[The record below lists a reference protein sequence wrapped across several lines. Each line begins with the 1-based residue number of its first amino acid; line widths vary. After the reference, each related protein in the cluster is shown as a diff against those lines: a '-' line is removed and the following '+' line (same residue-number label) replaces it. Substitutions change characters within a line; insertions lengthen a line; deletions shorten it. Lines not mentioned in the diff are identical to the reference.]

1 MNSEEKTD
9 YELID
14 EAIDGNEA
22 SYGIIMERYKNSLHG
37 IIYRMV
43 RNQEET
49 QDLVQ
54 EAFIKAYKALR
65 TFNKQ
70 YSFSTWL
77 FKIAS
82 NNCIDHLRK
91 KRLSTISIDAPIETM
106 DGSIT
111 QDIPDSTYNP
121 EKDIIRNEVINTIHH
136 TIDQLPKKY
145 REVIN
150 LRHKQ
155 DRSYEEIAKELDL
168 PIGTVKA
175 RIFRAREI
183 LKKSLRELNLR

>member
-1 MNSEEKTD
+1 MNAEDKSD

-14 EAIDGNEA
+14 DSIGGDEDAF
-22 SYGIIMERYKNSLHG
+22 GILMGRYENSLYG
-37 IIYRMV
+37 LIFKMV
-43 RNQEET
+43 RNHEET

-54 EAFIKAYKALR
+54 EAFIKSYKALES
-65 TFNKQ
+65 FNKQ

-91 KRLSTISIDAPIETM
+91 RRLKTTSIDVPIQTE
-106 DGSIT
+106 DGSLS
-111 QDIPDSTYNP
+111 QDLPDDSFSP
-121 EKDIIRNEVINTIHH
+121 EKDSLRNELFLSVNSI
-136 TIDQLPKKY
+136 IDELPEKY
-145 REVIN
+145 KVVIN
-150 LRHKQ
+150 LRHKEDQ
-155 DRSYEEIAKELDL
+155 SYEEIAVALDI

-183 LKKSLRELNLR
+183 LKKSITKMKLL

>member
-22 SYGIIMERYKNSLHG
+22 AYGIIMERYRNSLHG

-54 EAFIKAYKALR
+54 EAFIKAYNALSS
-65 TFNKQ
+65 FNKQ

-91 KRLSTISIDAPIETM
+91 KRLNTTSIDRPIETK

-111 QDIPDSTYNP
+111 NIQGYDSYVDSIFKLAVAKFMNR
-121 EKDIIRNEVINTIHH
+121 EKVVIVPNLSYYPRAGF
-136 TIDQLPKKY
+136 LPKNS
-145 REVIN
+145 ITDGS
-150 LRHKQ
+150 L
-155 DRSYEEIAKELDL
+155 A
-168 PIGTVKA
+168 
-175 RIFRAREI
+175 I
-183 LKKSLRELNLR
+183 LTPKN

>member
-1 MNSEEKTD
+1 MNAEDKSD

-14 EAIDGNEA
+14 ESIGGNEDA
-22 SYGIIMERYKNSLHG
+22 FGILMGRYENSLYG
-37 IIYRMV
+37 LIFKMV
-43 RNQEET
+43 RNHEET

-54 EAFIKAYKALR
+54 EAFIKSYKALDS
-65 TFNKQ
+65 FNKQ

-91 KRLSTISIDAPIETM
+91 RRLKTTSIDAPIQTE
-106 DGSIT
+106 DGSLS
-111 QDIPDSTYNP
+111 QDLPDDSFNP
-121 EKDIIRNEVINTIHH
+121 EKDSLRNELFSSVNSI
-136 TIDQLPKKY
+136 IDDLPEKY
-145 REVIN
+145 KVVIN
-150 LRHKQ
+150 LRHKE
-155 DRSYEEIAKELDL
+155 DKSYDEIAVVLDI

-183 LKKSLRELNLR
+183 LKKSITRMKLL

>member
-1 MNSEEKTD
+1 MNAEDRSD

-14 EAIDGNEA
+14 ESISGNEDA
-22 SYGIIMERYKNSLHG
+22 FGILMGRYENSLYG
-37 IIYRMV
+37 LIFKMV
-43 RNQEET
+43 RNHEET

-54 EAFIKAYKALR
+54 EAFIKSYNALAS
-65 TFNKQ
+65 FNKQ

-91 KRLSTISIDAPIETM
+91 RKLKTTSIDAPIQTEN
-106 DGSIT
+106 GSLS
-111 QDIPDSTYNP
+111 QDLPDNSYNP
-121 EKDIIRNEVINTIHH
+121 ERDSLRNELFSSVNSIIEE
-136 TIDQLPKKY
+136 LPEKY
-145 REVIN
+145 RVVIN
-150 LRHKQ
+150 LRHKE
-155 DRSYEEIAKELDL
+155 DNSYEEIAQALNI

-183 LKKSLRELNLR
+183 LKKSITKMKLL

>member
-1 MNSEEKTD
+1 MNAEDKSD

-14 EAIDGNEA
+14 DAINGNEDA
-22 SYGIIMERYKNSLHG
+22 FGIIMGRYENSLYG
-37 IIYRMV
+37 LIFKMV
-43 RNQEET
+43 RNHEET

-54 EAFIKAYKALR
+54 EAFIKSYNALES
-65 TFNKQ
+65 FNKQ

-91 KRLSTISIDAPIETM
+91 RRLKTTSIDAPIRTDE
-106 DGSIT
+106 GSIT
-111 QDIPDSTYNP
+111 QDIPDNSYSPERDSLRNEMFDSVNSIIEELP
-121 EKDIIRNEVINTIHH
+121 EKY
-136 TIDQLPKKY
+136 KK
-145 REVIN
+145 VIN
-150 LRHKQ
+150 LRHKE
-155 DRSYEEIAKELDL
+155 DKSYEEIAQALDI

-183 LKKSLRELNLR
+183 LKKSIIKMKLL

>member
-1 MNSEEKTD
+1 MNSEDKTD

-14 EAIDGNEA
+14 EAINGNEA
-22 SYGIIMERYKNSLHG
+22 AYGIIMERYKNSLHG

-54 EAFIKAYKALR
+54 EAFIKAYNALES
-65 TFNKQ
+65 FNKQ

-91 KRLSTISIDAPIETM
+91 RRLHTTSIDTPIETK

-111 QDIPDSTYNP
+111 QDIPDSSYNP
-121 EKDIIRNEVINTIHH
+121 ETDVIRNEMINNIHNV
-136 TIDQLPKKY
+136 IDQLPEKY

-155 DRSYEEIAKELDL
+155 DRSYDEIAIELEL

-183 LKKSLRELNLR
+183 LKKSLSKMNLR

>member
-1 MNSEEKTD
+1 MNAEDKSD

-14 EAIDGNEA
+14 ESIGGNEDA
-22 SYGIIMERYKNSLHG
+22 FGILMGRYENSLYG
-37 IIYRMV
+37 LIFKMV
-43 RNQEET
+43 RNHEET

-54 EAFIKAYKALR
+54 EAFIKSYKALES
-65 TFNKQ
+65 FNKQ

-91 KRLSTISIDAPIETM
+91 RRLKTTSIDAPIQTEN
-106 DGSIT
+106 GSLS
-111 QDIPDSTYNP
+111 QDLPDDSFSP
-121 EKDIIRNEVINTIHH
+121 EKDSLRNELFSSVNSI
-136 TIDQLPKKY
+136 IDELPDKY
-145 REVIN
+145 KVVIN
-150 LRHKQ
+150 LRHKE
-155 DRSYEEIAKELDL
+155 DKSYEEIAVALDI

-183 LKKSLRELNLR
+183 LKKSITKMKLL

>member
-1 MNSEEKTD
+1 MNAEDKGD

-14 EAIDGNEA
+14 DSISGDEDAF
-22 SYGIIMERYKNSLHG
+22 GILMGRYENSLYG
-37 IIYRMV
+37 LIFKMV
-43 RNQEET
+43 RNHEET

-54 EAFIKAYKALR
+54 EAFIKSYKALES
-65 TFNKQ
+65 FNKQ

-91 KRLSTISIDAPIETM
+91 RRLKTTSIDAPIPTE
-106 DGSIT
+106 DGSLS
-111 QDIPDSTYNP
+111 QDLPDNSYSP
-121 EKDIIRNEVINTIHH
+121 EKDSLRNELFSSVNSI
-136 TIDQLPKKY
+136 IDELPEKY
-145 REVIN
+145 KVVIN
-150 LRHKQ
+150 LRHKEDQ
-155 DRSYEEIAKELDL
+155 SYEEIAVSLDI

-183 LKKSLRELNLR
+183 LKKSITKMKLL

>member
-22 SYGIIMERYKNSLHG
+22 AYGILMDRYRDSLHG
-37 IIYRMV
+37 ILYRMV
-43 RNQEET
+43 RDQEET

-54 EAFIKAYKALR
+54 EAFIKAYNALES
-65 TFNKQ
+65 FNKQ

-91 KRLSTISIDAPIETM
+91 RRLNTTSIDTPIETT

-111 QDIPDSTYNP
+111 QDIPDSSYNP
-121 EKDIIRNEVINTIHH
+121 ETDIIRNEMINNIHNV
-136 TIDQLPKKY
+136 IDQLPEKY

-155 DRSYEEIAKELDL
+155 DRSYDEIAIELEL

-183 LKKSLRELNLR
+183 LKKSLSKMNLR

>member
-22 SYGIIMERYKNSLHG
+22 AYGIIMERYRNSLHG

-54 EAFIKAYKALR
+54 EAFIKAYNALSA
-65 TFNKQ
+65 FNKQ

-77 FKIAS
+77 FKIGT

-91 KRLSTISIDAPIETM
+91 KRLNTTSIDRPIETK

-111 QDIPDSTYNP
+111 QDIPDNSYNP
-121 EKDIIRNEVINTIHH
+121 EMDAIRNEMINTIHGV
-136 TIDQLPKKY
+136 IDQLPEKY
-145 REVIN
+145 RVVIN

-155 DRSYEEIAKELDL
+155 DKSYEEIATELDL

-183 LKKSLRELNLR
+183 LKISLRKMNLR

>member
-1 MNSEEKTD
+1 MNSKEKTD

-22 SYGIIMERYKNSLHG
+22 AYGIIMERYKNSLHR
-37 IIYRMV
+37 ILYRMV

-54 EAFIKAYKALR
+54 EAFIKAYNALSS
-65 TFNKQ
+65 FNKQ

-91 KRLSTISIDAPIETM
+91 KRLNTTSIDRSIETK

-111 QDIPDSTYNP
+111 QDIPDYSYNP
-121 EKDIIRNEVINTIHH
+121 EMDAIRNEMINTIHDV
-136 TIDQLPKKY
+136 IDQLPEKY

-155 DRSYEEIAKELDL
+155 DKSYEEISTELDL

-183 LKKSLRELNLR
+183 LKKSLRKMNLR

>member
-1 MNSEEKTD
+1 MHSEEKTD

-14 EAIDGNEA
+14 EAINGNEA
-22 SYGIIMERYKNSLHG
+22 AYGILMERYKNSLHG

-54 EAFIKAYKALR
+54 EAFIKAYNALS

-91 KRLSTISIDAPIETM
+91 KRLNTTSIDRPIETK

-111 QDIPDSTYNP
+111 QDIPDNSYNP
-121 EKDIIRNEVINTIHH
+121 EIDAVRNEMINTIHDV
-136 TIDQLPKKY
+136 IDQLPEKY

-155 DRSYEEIAKELDL
+155 DKSYEEIATELDL

-183 LKKSLRELNLR
+183 LKTSLRKMNLR

>member
-1 MNSEEKTD
+1 MNAEDKSD

-14 EAIDGNEA
+14 ESIGGDEDAF
-22 SYGIIMERYKNSLHG
+22 GILMGRYENSLYG
-37 IIYRMV
+37 LIFKMV
-43 RNQEET
+43 RNHEET

-54 EAFIKAYKALR
+54 EAFIKSYKALES
-65 TFNKQ
+65 FNKQ

-91 KRLSTISIDAPIETM
+91 RRLKTTSIDAPIQTE
-106 DGSIT
+106 DGSLS
-111 QDIPDSTYNP
+111 QDLPDDSFSP
-121 EKDIIRNEVINTIHH
+121 EKDSLRNELFSSVNSI
-136 TIDQLPKKY
+136 IDELPEKY
-145 REVIN
+145 KVVIN
-150 LRHKQ
+150 LRHKEDQ
-155 DRSYEEIAKELDL
+155 SYEEIAVALDI

-183 LKKSLRELNLR
+183 LKKSITKMKLL

>member
-1 MNSEEKTD
+1 MNAEDKSD

-14 EAIDGNEA
+14 ESIGGNEDA
-22 SYGIIMERYKNSLHG
+22 FGILMGRYENSLYG
-37 IIYRMV
+37 LIFKMV
-43 RNQEET
+43 RNHEET

-54 EAFIKAYKALR
+54 EAFIKSYKALDS
-65 TFNKQ
+65 FNKQ

-91 KRLSTISIDAPIETM
+91 RRLKTTSIDAPIQTE
-106 DGSIT
+106 DGSLS
-111 QDIPDSTYNP
+111 QDLPDDSFNP
-121 EKDIIRNEVINTIHH
+121 EKDSLRNELFSSVNSI
-136 TIDQLPKKY
+136 IDELPEKY
-145 REVIN
+145 KVVIN
-150 LRHKQ
+150 LRHKE
-155 DRSYEEIAKELDL
+155 DKSYDEIAVVLDI

-183 LKKSLRELNLR
+183 LKKSITRMKLL

>member
-1 MNSEEKTD
+1 MNAEDRSD

-14 EAIDGNEA
+14 ESISGNEDA
-22 SYGIIMERYKNSLHG
+22 FGILMGRYENSLYG
-37 IIYRMV
+37 LIFKMV
-43 RNQEET
+43 RNHEET

-54 EAFIKAYKALR
+54 EAFIKSYNALAS
-65 TFNKQ
+65 FNKQ

-91 KRLSTISIDAPIETM
+91 RRLKTTSIDAPIQTEN
-106 DGSIT
+106 GSLS
-111 QDIPDSTYNP
+111 QDLPDNSYSPERDSLRNELFSSINSIIEELP
-121 EKDIIRNEVINTIHH
+121 EK
-136 TIDQLPKKY
+136 Y
-145 REVIN
+145 RVVIN
-150 LRHKQ
+150 LRHKE
-155 DRSYEEIAKELDL
+155 DNSYEEIAQTLNI

-183 LKKSLRELNLR
+183 LKKSITKMKLL

>member
-14 EAIDGNEA
+14 EAINGNEA
-22 SYGIIMERYKNSLHG
+22 AYGIIMERYRNSLHG
-37 IIYRMV
+37 ILYRMV

-54 EAFIKAYKALR
+54 EAFIKAYNALSS
-65 TFNKQ
+65 FNKQ

-77 FKIAS
+77 FKIAT

-91 KRLSTISIDAPIETM
+91 KRLNTTSIDIPIETK

-111 QDIPDSTYNP
+111 QDIPDSSYSP
-121 EKDIIRNEVINTIHH
+121 EMDTIRNEMITTIHDV
-136 TIDQLPKKY
+136 IDQLPEKY
-145 REVIN
+145 KEVIN

-155 DRSYEEIAKELDL
+155 DKSYEEIANELEL

-183 LKKSLRELNLR
+183 LKKSLRKMNLR

>member
-1 MNSEEKTD
+1 MNAEDKSD

-14 EAIDGNEA
+14 DSIGGDEDAF
-22 SYGIIMERYKNSLHG
+22 GILMGRYENSLYG
-37 IIYRMV
+37 LIFKMV
-43 RNQEET
+43 RNHEET

-54 EAFIKAYKALR
+54 EAFIKSYKALES
-65 TFNKQ
+65 FNKQ

-91 KRLSTISIDAPIETM
+91 RRLKTTSIDAPIPTE
-106 DGSIT
+106 DGSLS
-111 QDIPDSTYNP
+111 QDLPDNSYSP
-121 EKDIIRNEVINTIHH
+121 EKDSLRNELFSSVNLI
-136 TIDQLPKKY
+136 IDELPEKY
-145 REVIN
+145 KVVIN
-150 LRHKQ
+150 LRHKKDQ
-155 DRSYEEIAKELDL
+155 SYEEIAVALDI

-183 LKKSLRELNLR
+183 LKKSITKMKLL

>member
-1 MNSEEKTD
+1 MNAEDKSD

-14 EAIDGNEA
+14 DSISGDEDAF
-22 SYGIIMERYKNSLHG
+22 GILMGRYENSLYG
-37 IIYRMV
+37 LIFKMV
-43 RNQEET
+43 RNHEET

-54 EAFIKAYKALR
+54 EAFIKSYNALES
-65 TFNKQ
+65 FNKQ

-91 KRLSTISIDAPIETM
+91 RRLKTTSIDAPIRTDE
-106 DGSIT
+106 GSIS
-111 QDIPDSTYNP
+111 QDIPDNSYSPERDSLRNEMFDSVNSIIDELP
-121 EKDIIRNEVINTIHH
+121 EKY
-136 TIDQLPKKY
+136 KK
-145 REVIN
+145 VIN
-150 LRHKQ
+150 LRHKE
-155 DRSYEEIAKELDL
+155 DKSYEEIAQALDI

-183 LKKSLRELNLR
+183 LKKSIIKMKLL

>member
-22 SYGIIMERYKNSLHG
+22 AYGILMDRYRDSLHG
-37 IIYRMV
+37 ILYRMV
-43 RNQEET
+43 RDQEET

-54 EAFIKAYKALR
+54 EAFIKAYNALSS
-65 TFNKQ
+65 FNKQ

-91 KRLSTISIDAPIETM
+91 KRLSTTSIDTPIETK

-111 QDIPDSTYNP
+111 QDIPDSSYSP
-121 EKDIIRNEVINTIHH
+121 EMDIIRNEMITTIHDA
-136 TIDQLPKKY
+136 IDQLPEKY

-155 DRSYEEIAKELDL
+155 DRSYDEIAIELEL

-183 LKKSLRELNLR
+183 LKKALSKMNLR

>member
-1 MNSEEKTD
+1 MNAEDRSD

-14 EAIDGNEA
+14 ESISGNEDA
-22 SYGIIMERYKNSLHG
+22 FGILMGRYENSLYG
-37 IIYRMV
+37 LIFKMV
-43 RNQEET
+43 RNHEET

-54 EAFIKAYKALR
+54 EAFIKSYNALAS
-65 TFNKQ
+65 FNKQ

-91 KRLSTISIDAPIETM
+91 RKLKTTSIDAPIQTEN
-106 DGSIT
+106 GSLS
-111 QDIPDSTYNP
+111 QDLPDNSYSPERDSLRNELFSSINSIIEELP
-121 EKDIIRNEVINTIHH
+121 EKYKV
-136 TIDQLPKKY
+136 
-145 REVIN
+145 VIN
-150 LRHKQ
+150 LRHKE
-155 DRSYEEIAKELDL
+155 DNSYEEIAQTLDI

-183 LKKSLRELNLR
+183 LKKSITKMKLL

>member
-1 MNSEEKTD
+1 MNSETKSD

-22 SYGIIMERYKNSLHG
+22 SYGILMERYKNSLHG

-54 EAFIKAYKALR
+54 EAFIKAYNALK

-91 KRLSTISIDAPIETM
+91 KRLNTTSIDRPIETE

-111 QDIPDSTYNP
+111 QEIPDYSYNP
-121 EKDIIRNEVINTIHH
+121 ETDAIRNEIINTIHNV
-136 TIDQLPKKY
+136 IDQLPDKY
-145 REVIN
+145 RKVIN

-155 DRSYEEIAKELDL
+155 DMSYGEIAKDLNL

-175 RIFRAREI
+175 RIFRAREL
-183 LKKSLRELNLR
+183 LKKSLRQLNLR

>member
-1 MNSEEKTD
+1 MKASEKND

-14 EAIDGNEA
+14 EAMNGNESA
-22 SYGIIMERYKNSLHG
+22 YGIIMERYRGSLHG
-37 IIYRMV
+37 IIFKMV
-43 RNQEET
+43 HNHEET

-54 EAFIKAYKALR
+54 EAFIKAYNALAS
-65 TFNKQ
+65 FNKK

-77 FKIAS
+77 FKIAT

-91 KRLSTISIDAPIETM
+91 RKLQTSSIDAPIQTK
-106 DGSIT
+106 DGSVT
-111 QDIPDSTYNP
+111 QELPDNSYNP
-121 EKDIIRNEVINTIHH
+121 EMDAIRNEMIESINQVIGS
-136 TIDQLPKKY
+136 LPDKY
-145 REVIN
+145 REVIE

-155 DRSYEEIAKELDL
+155 DRSYEEIANKLEI

-183 LKKSLRELNLR
+183 LKKSITKMKIR

>member
-22 SYGIIMERYKNSLHG
+22 AYGIIMERYKNSLHG
-37 IIYRMV
+37 ILYRMV
-43 RNQEET
+43 QNQEET

-54 EAFIKAYKALR
+54 EAFIKAYNALSS
-65 TFNKQ
+65 FNKQ

-91 KRLSTISIDAPIETM
+91 KRLNTTSIDRSIETK

-111 QDIPDSTYNP
+111 QDIPDYSYNP
-121 EKDIIRNEVINTIHH
+121 EMDTVRNEMINTIHDV
-136 TIDQLPKKY
+136 IDQLPEKY
-145 REVIN
+145 RVVIN

-155 DRSYEEIAKELDL
+155 DKSYEEISTELDL

-183 LKKSLRELNLR
+183 LKKSLRKMNLR

>member
-1 MNSEEKTD
+1 MNAEDRSD

-14 EAIDGNEA
+14 ESISGNEDA
-22 SYGIIMERYKNSLHG
+22 FGILMGRYENSLYG
-37 IIYRMV
+37 LIFKMV
-43 RNQEET
+43 RNHEET

-54 EAFIKAYKALR
+54 EAFIKSYNALAS
-65 TFNKQ
+65 FNKQ

-91 KRLSTISIDAPIETM
+91 RKLKTTSIDAPIQTEN
-106 DGSIT
+106 GSLS
-111 QDIPDSTYNP
+111 QDLPDNSYNP
-121 EKDIIRNEVINTIHH
+121 ERDSLRNELFSSINSI
-136 TIDQLPKKY
+136 IEELPEKY
-145 REVIN
+145 RVVIN
-150 LRHKQ
+150 LRHKE
-155 DRSYEEIAKELDL
+155 DNSYEEIAQALNI

-183 LKKSLRELNLR
+183 LKKSITKMKLL

>member
-1 MNSEEKTD
+1 MNSEDKTD

-14 EAIDGNEA
+14 EAINGNEA
-22 SYGIIMERYKNSLHG
+22 AYGIIMERYKNSLHG

-54 EAFIKAYKALR
+54 EAFIKAYKALES
-65 TFNKQ
+65 FNKQ

-91 KRLSTISIDAPIETM
+91 RRL
-106 DGSIT
+106 
-111 QDIPDSTYNP
+111 
-121 EKDIIRNEVINTIHH
+121 NT
-136 TIDQLPKKY
+136 T
-145 REVIN
+145 
-150 LRHKQ
+150 
-155 DRSYEEIAKELDL
+155 
-168 PIGTVKA
+168 
-175 RIFRAREI
+175 
-183 LKKSLRELNLR
+183 

>member
-1 MNSEEKTD
+1 MNAEDKSD

-14 EAIDGNEA
+14 DSISGDEDAF
-22 SYGIIMERYKNSLHG
+22 GILMGRYENSLYG
-37 IIYRMV
+37 LIFKMV
-43 RNQEET
+43 RNHEET

-54 EAFIKAYKALR
+54 EAFIKSYKALES
-65 TFNKQ
+65 FNKQ

-91 KRLSTISIDAPIETM
+91 RRLKTTSIDVPIQTE
-106 DGSIT
+106 DGSLS
-111 QDIPDSTYNP
+111 QDLPDDSFSP
-121 EKDIIRNEVINTIHH
+121 EKDSLRNELFSSVNSI
-136 TIDQLPKKY
+136 IDELPEKY
-145 REVIN
+145 KVVIN
-150 LRHKQ
+150 LRHKEDQ
-155 DRSYEEIAKELDL
+155 SYEEIAVALDI

-183 LKKSLRELNLR
+183 LKKSITKMKLL

>member
-1 MNSEEKTD
+1 MNAEDKSD

-14 EAIDGNEA
+14 DSISGDEDAF
-22 SYGIIMERYKNSLHG
+22 GILMGRYENSLYG
-37 IIYRMV
+37 LIFKMV
-43 RNQEET
+43 RNHEET

-54 EAFIKAYKALR
+54 EAFIKSYKALES
-65 TFNKQ
+65 FNKQ

-91 KRLSTISIDAPIETM
+91 RRLKTTSIDAPIPTE
-106 DGSIT
+106 DGSLS
-111 QDIPDSTYNP
+111 QDLPDNSYSP
-121 EKDIIRNEVINTIHH
+121 EKDSLRNELFSSVNSI
-136 TIDQLPKKY
+136 IDELPEKY
-145 REVIN
+145 KVVIN
-150 LRHKQ
+150 LRHKEDQ
-155 DRSYEEIAKELDL
+155 SYEEIAVALDI

-183 LKKSLRELNLR
+183 LKKSITKMKLL

>member
-1 MNSEEKTD
+1 MNAEDKSD

-14 EAIDGNEA
+14 DSISGDEDAF
-22 SYGIIMERYKNSLHG
+22 GILMGRYENSLYG
-37 IIYRMV
+37 LIFKMV
-43 RNQEET
+43 RNHEET

-54 EAFIKAYKALR
+54 EAFIKSYKALES
-65 TFNKQ
+65 FNKQ

-91 KRLSTISIDAPIETM
+91 RRLKTTSIDAPIPTE
-106 DGSIT
+106 DGSLS
-111 QDIPDSTYNP
+111 QDLPDNSYSP
-121 EKDIIRNEVINTIHH
+121 EKDSLRNELFSSVNLI
-136 TIDQLPKKY
+136 IDELPEKY
-145 REVIN
+145 KVVIN
-150 LRHKQ
+150 LRHKEDQ
-155 DRSYEEIAKELDL
+155 SYEEIAVALDI

-183 LKKSLRELNLR
+183 LKKSITKMKLL

>member
-1 MNSEEKTD
+1 MNAEDKSD

-14 EAIDGNEA
+14 NSISGDEDAF
-22 SYGIIMERYKNSLHG
+22 GILMGRYENSLYG
-37 IIYRMV
+37 LIFKMV
-43 RNQEET
+43 RNHEET

-54 EAFIKAYKALR
+54 EAFIKSYKALES
-65 TFNKQ
+65 FNKQ

-91 KRLSTISIDAPIETM
+91 RRLKTTSIDAPIPTE
-106 DGSIT
+106 DGSLS
-111 QDIPDSTYNP
+111 QDLPDNSYSP
-121 EKDIIRNEVINTIHH
+121 EKDSLRNELFSSVNSI
-136 TIDQLPKKY
+136 IDELPEKY
-145 REVIN
+145 KVVIN
-150 LRHKQ
+150 LRHKEDQ
-155 DRSYEEIAKELDL
+155 SYEEIAMALDI

-183 LKKSLRELNLR
+183 LKKSITKMKLL

>member
-111 QDIPDSTYNP
+111 QDIPYSTYNP

-150 LRHKQ
+150 LMHKQ
-155 DRSYEEIAKELDL
+155 DKSYEEIAKELDL
-168 PIGTVKA
+168 PIGTAKA

>member
-1 MNSEEKTD
+1 MNAEDKSD

-14 EAIDGNEA
+14 ESIGGNEDA
-22 SYGIIMERYKNSLHG
+22 FGILMGRYENSLYG
-37 IIYRMV
+37 LIFKMV
-43 RNQEET
+43 RNHEET

-54 EAFIKAYKALR
+54 EAFIKSYKALES
-65 TFNKQ
+65 FNKQ

-91 KRLSTISIDAPIETM
+91 RRLQTTSIDAPIPTE
-106 DGSIT
+106 DGSLS
-111 QDIPDSTYNP
+111 QDLPDNSYSP
-121 EKDIIRNEVINTIHH
+121 EKDSLRNELFSSINSI
-136 TIDQLPKKY
+136 IDELPEKY
-145 REVIN
+145 RVVIN
-150 LRHKQ
+150 LRHKE
-155 DRSYEEIAKELDL
+155 DKSYEEIAVALNI

-183 LKKSLRELNLR
+183 LKKSITKMKLL

>member
-1 MNSEEKTD
+1 MNAEDKSD

-14 EAIDGNEA
+14 ESIGGDEDAF
-22 SYGIIMERYKNSLHG
+22 GILMGRYENSLYG
-37 IIYRMV
+37 LIFKMV
-43 RNQEET
+43 RNHEET

-54 EAFIKAYKALR
+54 EAFIKSYKALES
-65 TFNKQ
+65 FNKQ

-91 KRLSTISIDAPIETM
+91 RRLKTTSIDAPIQTE
-106 DGSIT
+106 DGSLS
-111 QDIPDSTYNP
+111 QDLPDESFSP
-121 EKDIIRNEVINTIHH
+121 EKDSLRKELFSSVNSIIDE
-136 TIDQLPKKY
+136 LPEKY
-145 REVIN
+145 KVVIN
-150 LRHKQ
+150 LRHKE
-155 DRSYEEIAKELDL
+155 DKSYDEIAVALDI

-183 LKKSLRELNLR
+183 LKKSITRMKLL